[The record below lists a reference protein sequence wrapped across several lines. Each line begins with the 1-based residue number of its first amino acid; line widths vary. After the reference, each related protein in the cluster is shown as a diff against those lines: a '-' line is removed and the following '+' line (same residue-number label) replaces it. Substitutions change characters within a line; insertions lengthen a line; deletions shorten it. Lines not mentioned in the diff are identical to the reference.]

1 MNVATRAPN
10 RWQMLKNEWAHAMAQ
25 NQQVTVRIR
34 VLYPPDGSQP
44 PAALEVYYTIDG
56 ESFTRTFRGIPDGYD
71 AAQQP

>member
-1 MNVATRAPN
+1 
-10 RWQMLKNEWAHAMAQ
+10 MAQ